1 MGPKKKSEYAVPKL
15 KDFSAAALHEAAEK
29 LLGAL
34 EEESESVFSET
45 EWKQFRDRWMAR
57 KTGVL
62 TQINELWLKK
72 APPDAKRQAGQ
83 RINELKSKV
92 ESQVE
97 NIHSKVSSLEIL
109 DKVVDE
115 RFPEKVEHA
124 RFERRY
130 GSALDITL
138 PGIRRPLGAEHP
150 VIKTMNEIVGVFRNL
165 GYSVE
170 EGPEIETDY
179 YNFEALNFPPN
190 HPARDTQDTLLI
202 ANQESKPLRE
212 RLLLRTHTSPV
223 QIRTMEKMK
232 PPVRVVCPGKVHR
245 NDAPDATHS
254 PIFHQV
260 EGLAVDTNITFC
272 DLKGTLDHAMKAL
285 FGSSVKTRFYPS
297 FFPFTEP
304 SADVQISCIFCG
316 GRGYRDGAPCRN
328 CKASGWIELLGC
340 GMVDPNVYGFVDYD
354 PKKISGFAFGMG
366 VERIA
371 ILKYGVDDIQLFFNG
386 DIRFLEQFA

>member
-1 MGPKKKSEYAVPKL
+1 MAYTVPKL
-15 KDFSAAALHEAAEK
+15 TDFSASALDTAMRELLSALDQASIAVDSENDWK
-29 LLGAL
+29 L
-34 EEESESVFSET
+34 
-45 EWKQFRDRWMAR
+45 FRDHWMAR
-57 KTGVL
+57 KNGIL
-62 TQINELWLKK
+62 TQLNDQWLKA
-72 APPDAKRQAGQ
+72 APKEAKREVGQ
-83 RINELKSKV
+83 RVNKIKA
-92 ESQVE
+92 QVE
-97 NIHSKVSSLEIL
+97 EKV
-109 DKVVDE
+109 DKATKGIAKLMVGA
-115 RFPEKVEHA
+115 RFPKQSVPYPAEWA
-124 RFERRY
+124 AFFNP
-130 GSALDITL
+130 SQPLDITL
-138 PGIRRPLGAEHP
+138 PGIRRPIGAEHP

-190 HPARDTQDTLLI
+190 HPARDTQDTLFI
-202 ANQESKPLRE
+202 AGQDSKPQRD

-223 QIRTMEKMK
+223 QIRTMQKMK

-245 NDAPDATHS
+245 NDALDATHS

-316 GRGYRDGAPCRN
+316 GKGTRDGAPCRN

-354 PKKISGFAFGMG
+354 ATKVSGFAFGMG

-371 ILKYGVDDIQLFFNG
+371 ILKYGVDDIQLFFQG
-386 DIRFLEQFA
+386 DVRFLEQFG

>member
-1 MGPKKKSEYAVPKL
+1 MPYTVPKL
-15 KDFSAAALHEAAEK
+15 TDFSANPLDSAVQEMLS
-29 LLGAL
+29 AL
-34 EEESESVFSET
+34 EQESRAVGSEN
-45 EWKQFRDRWMAR
+45 EWKTFRDRWMAR
-57 KTGVL
+57 KNGIL
-62 TQINELWLKK
+62 TQVNDLWLKATPK
-72 APPDAKRQAGQ
+72 NAKRDVGQ
-83 RINELKSKV
+83 RVNEIKARV
-92 ESQVE
+92 EQTVDATLDR
-97 NIHSKVSSLEIL
+97 IKGGASSARLAAER
-109 DKVVDE
+109 VD
-115 RFPEKVEHA
+115 V
-124 RFERRY
+124 
-130 GSALDITL
+130 TL

-150 VIKTMNEIVGVFRNL
+150 VIKTMNEIIGVFRNL

-190 HPARDTQDTLLI
+190 HPARDTQDTLFVVGQD
-202 ANQESKPLRE
+202 AKPLRD

-272 DLKGTLDHAMKAL
+272 DLKGTLDHAMKAF

-304 SADVQISCIFCG
+304 SADVQISCIFCDG
-316 GRGYRDGAPCRN
+316 KGTRDGGPCRN

-354 PKKISGFAFGMG
+354 PAKVSGFAFGMG

-386 DIRFLEQFA
+386 DVRFLEQFG